1 MPQARFQLSVLSDEI
16 SQDFA
21 RACEVASKEFS
32 LRQIELRSLWS
43 KNALGLDATE
53 IAEALRL
60 LKRFD
65 LQVTAIASPLFK
77 VDWPEAP
84 RPKIAEQRDQFN
96 ANFTFAQQGEVLD
109 RSIEL
114 ARTFGTKLVRCF
126 DFWRIENQAPHRQAM
141 NEILQRAAEKTGQ
154 SGLTLVLE
162 NEFACNTA
170 TATEAASVLS
180 SVTSRFF
187 MLNWDPG
194 NAAMAGETP
203 FPDGYLSLPKE
214 RIGHCHC
221 KDVIRENGKR
231 AWAAVGQGSID
242 WVGQFRSLI
251 RDGYRGVMSLETHWR
266 GAGTAEGSTIQSWNG
281 MMLAIQQAKDRNQ
294 SEGK

>member
-21 RACEVASKEFS
+21 RACEVASQEFS

-43 KNALGLDATE
+43 KNALGLDSNE

-77 VDWPEAP
+77 VDWPAAP
-84 RPKIAEQRDQFN
+84 KPKAAEHRDQFN

-141 NEILQRAAEKTGQ
+141 NEILQRGAEKAGQ
-154 SGLTLVLE
+154 NGVTLVLE

-203 FPDGYLSLPKE
+203 FPDGYLLLPKE
-214 RIGHCHC
+214 RIAHCHC
-221 KDVIRENGKR
+221 KDVVRENTKLQ
-231 AWAAVGQGSID
+231 WAPVGQGSID
-242 WVGQFRSLI
+242 WVGQFRALI

-266 GAGTAEGSTIQSWNG
+266 GAGTAEASTIQSWNG
-281 MMLAIQQAKDRNQ
+281 MMSALQQAQ
-294 SEGK
+294 ES